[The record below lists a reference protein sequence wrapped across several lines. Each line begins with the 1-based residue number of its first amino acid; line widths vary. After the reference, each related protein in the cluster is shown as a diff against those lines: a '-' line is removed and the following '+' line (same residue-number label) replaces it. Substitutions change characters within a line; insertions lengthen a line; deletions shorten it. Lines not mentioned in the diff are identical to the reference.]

1 LDFGDQTAQAGGETA
16 DNNNYTS
23 SIMEKA
29 SPRLTAR
36 VTGLLYLLTILTGI
50 FAQGFVSE
58 RLIVSGDAAT
68 TATNILAHRSL
79 FEWSFTVYMIEMVCQ
94 IMTTALF
101 YFLLRPVSRS
111 IALVAAFL
119 SLSGCIIKT
128 FSRVFYIAPLFV
140 LGGAQYLEVFSQQQ
154 LQALALL
161 LLKVNNRGA
170 AMALAF
176 FGFEALLNGYLI
188 FRSTFLPRILGVLS
202 MLGGLGW
209 LTFLYP
215 PLGYSVF
222 FYVAAFALLGSAAMI
237 FWLIVFG
244 VNEERWRE
252 RASAAGG

>member
-1 LDFGDQTAQAGGETA
+1 MQ
-16 DNNNYTS
+16 NTS
-23 SIMEKA
+23 A
-29 SPRLTAR
+29 RLIAR
-36 VTGLLYLLTILTGI
+36 IAGLLYLLTILAGI

-58 RLIVSGDAAT
+58 RLLVPGDASA
-68 TATNILAHRSL
+68 TATNIMAHRSL
-79 FEWSFTVYMIEMVCQ
+79 FEWSFTVYMIEMACQ

-140 LGGAQYLEVFSQQQ
+140 LGGAPYLSVFNTQQ

-161 LLKVNNRGA
+161 FLKVNDRGA

-202 MLGGLGW
+202 MLAGLGW

-215 PLGYSVF
+215 PLGYALF
-222 FYVAAFALLGSAAMI
+222 LYLAAFALLGSAAMI

-244 VNEERWRE
+244 VNEERWQG
-252 RASAAGG
+252 RAKAAGD

>member
-1 LDFGDQTAQAGGETA
+1 
-16 DNNNYTS
+16 
-23 SIMEKA
+23 MEKT
-29 SPRLTAR
+29 SVRLIAR
-36 VTGLLYLLTILTGI
+36 MTGLLYLLNILTGI
-50 FAQGFVSE
+50 FAQGFVSN
-58 RLIVSGDAAT
+58 RLINWGDAAA

-79 FEWSFTVYMIEMVCQ
+79 FEWSFTVYMIEMACQ

-111 IALVAAFL
+111 IALGAAFL

-128 FSRVFYIAPLFV
+128 FSRVFYLAPLLV
-140 LGGAQYLEVFSQQQ
+140 LGGAHYLSVFSAAQ

-161 LLKVNNRGA
+161 LLRVNDQGA

-188 FRSTFLPRILGVLS
+188 FRSTFLPRVLGLLS
-202 MLGGLGW
+202 MLGGVGW

-215 PLGYSVF
+215 PLGYRLF
-222 FYVAAFALLGSAAMI
+222 LYLAAFGLLGSAALI

-244 VNEERWRE
+244 VKEDRWAE
-252 RASAAGG
+252 RATAAGA

>member
-1 LDFGDQTAQAGGETA
+1 
-16 DNNNYTS
+16 
-23 SIMEKA
+23 M
-29 SPRLTAR
+29 
-36 VTGLLYLLTILTGI
+36 TGLLYLVTIVTGI

-58 RLIVSGDAAT
+58 RLIVSGDAAS
-68 TATNILAHRSL
+68 TATNILAHKSL
-79 FEWSFTVYMIEMVCQ
+79 FEWSFTVYMIEMASQ

-101 YFLLRPVSRS
+101 YFLLRPVNISL
-111 IALVAAFL
+111 ALVTAFL

-140 LGGAQYLEVFSQQQ
+140 LGGALYLQVFNAQQ

-161 LLKVNNRGA
+161 FLKVNDRGA

-176 FGFEALLNGYLI
+176 FGFEALFNGYLV

-215 PLGYSVF
+215 PLGNRVF
-222 FYVAAFALLGSAAMI
+222 LYVAVFALLGSAAMI

-244 VNEERWRE
+244 VREDLWWERN
-252 RASAAGG
+252 SVPSH

>member
-1 LDFGDQTAQAGGETA
+1 
-16 DNNNYTS
+16 
-23 SIMEKA
+23 MEKA
-29 SPRLTAR
+29 SPLLIAR
-36 VTGLLYLLTILTGI
+36 FAGLLYLLTILTGV
-50 FAQGFVSE
+50 FAQGFVSDK
-58 RLIVSGDAAT
+58 LLVSGDAAA
-68 TATNILAHRSL
+68 TATNILAHKSL

-94 IMTTALF
+94 IMTTALI

-140 LGGAQYLEVFSQQQ
+140 LGGAQYLSVFNPEQ

-161 LLKVNNRGA
+161 FLKVNDRGA
-170 AMALAF
+170 AMALPF
-176 FGFEALLNGYLI
+176 FGFESLLNGYLI

-215 PLGYSVF
+215 PLGYRLF
-222 FYVAAFALLGSAAMI
+222 LYVAAFALLGSVAII

-244 VNEERWRE
+244 VKEERWQE
-252 RASAAGG
+252 RASTAGA

>member
-1 LDFGDQTAQAGGETA
+1 
-16 DNNNYTS
+16 
-23 SIMEKA
+23 M
-29 SPRLTAR
+29 
-36 VTGLLYLLTILTGI
+36 TGLLYLVTIVTGI

-58 RLIVSGDAAT
+58 RLIVSGDAAS
-68 TATNILAHRSL
+68 TATNILAHKSL
-79 FEWSFTVYMIEMVCQ
+79 FEWSFTVYMIEMASQ

-101 YFLLRPVSRS
+101 YFLLRPVNISL
-111 IALVAAFL
+111 ALVTAFL

-140 LGGAQYLEVFSQQQ
+140 LGGAQYLQVFNAQQ

-161 LLKVNNRGA
+161 FLKVNDRGA

-176 FGFEALLNGYLI
+176 FGFEALFNGYLV

-215 PLGYSVF
+215 PLGNRVF
-222 FYVAAFALLGSAAMI
+222 LYVAVFALLGSAAMI

-244 VNEERWRE
+244 VREDLWWERN
-252 RASAAGG
+252 SVPSH

>member
-1 LDFGDQTAQAGGETA
+1 
-16 DNNNYTS
+16 
-23 SIMEKA
+23 MEKG
-29 SPRLTAR
+29 SPRLIAR

-58 RLIVSGDAAT
+58 KLVVSGDAAA
-68 TATNILAHRSL
+68 TATNILSHRSL
-79 FEWSFTVYMIEMVCQ
+79 FEWSFTVYMIEMACQ

-119 SLSGCIIKT
+119 SLSGCTIKT

-140 LGGAQYLEVFSQQQ
+140 LGRAQYLNVFNAEQ
-154 LQALALL
+154 LQGLALL
-161 LLKVNNRGA
+161 FLKVNDRGA

-176 FGFEALLNGYLI
+176 FGFEALFNGYLV
-188 FRSTFLPRILGVLS
+188 FRSTFLPRILGVFS

-215 PLGYSVF
+215 PLGYRVF
-222 FYVAAFALLGSAAMI
+222 LYVAAFALLGSAAMI

-252 RASAAGG
+252 RAGAAGG

>member
-1 LDFGDQTAQAGGETA
+1 MKRT
-16 DNNNYTS
+16 
-23 SIMEKA
+23 
-29 SPRLTAR
+29 SPRLIAR
-36 VTGLLYLLTILTGI
+36 MTGLLYLVTIVTGI

-58 RLIVSGDAAT
+58 RLIVSGDAAS
-68 TATNILAHRSL
+68 TATNILAHKSL
-79 FEWSFTVYMIEMVCQ
+79 FEWSFTVYMIEMASQ

-101 YFLLRPVSRS
+101 YFLLRPVNISL
-111 IALVAAFL
+111 ALVTAFL

-140 LGGAQYLEVFSQQQ
+140 LGGAQYLQVFNAQQ

-161 LLKVNNRGA
+161 FLKVNDRGA

-176 FGFEALLNGYLI
+176 FGFEALFNGYLV

-215 PLGYSVF
+215 PLGNRVF
-222 FYVAAFALLGSAAMI
+222 LYVAVFALLGSAAMI

-244 VNEERWRE
+244 VREDLWWERN
-252 RASAAGG
+252 SVPSH

>member
-1 LDFGDQTAQAGGETA
+1 
-16 DNNNYTS
+16 
-23 SIMEKA
+23 M
-29 SPRLTAR
+29 
-36 VTGLLYLLTILTGI
+36 TGLLYLVTIVTGI

-58 RLIVSGDAAT
+58 RLIVLGDAAS
-68 TATNILAHRSL
+68 TATNILAHKSL
-79 FEWSFTVYMIEMVCQ
+79 FEWSFTVYMIEMASQ

-101 YFLLRPVSRS
+101 YFLLRPVNISL
-111 IALVAAFL
+111 ALVTAFL

-140 LGGAQYLEVFSQQQ
+140 LGGAQYLQVFNAQQ

-161 LLKVNNRGA
+161 FLKVNDRGA

-176 FGFEALLNGYLI
+176 FGFEALFNGYLV

-215 PLGYSVF
+215 PLGNRVF
-222 FYVAAFALLGSAAMI
+222 LYVAVFALLGSAAMI

-244 VNEERWRE
+244 VREDLWWERN
-252 RASAAGG
+252 SVPSH

>member
-1 LDFGDQTAQAGGETA
+1 MKRT
-16 DNNNYTS
+16 
-23 SIMEKA
+23 
-29 SPRLTAR
+29 SPRLIAR
-36 VTGLLYLLTILTGI
+36 MTGLLYLVTIVTGI

-58 RLIVSGDAAT
+58 RLIVSGDAAS
-68 TATNILAHRSL
+68 TATNILAHKSL
-79 FEWSFTVYMIEMVCQ
+79 FEWSFTVYMIEMASQ

-101 YFLLRPVSRS
+101 YFLLRPVNISL
-111 IALVAAFL
+111 ALVTAFL

-140 LGGAQYLEVFSQQQ
+140 LGGAQYLQVFNAQQ

-161 LLKVNNRGA
+161 FLKVNDRGA

-176 FGFEALLNGYLI
+176 FGFEALFNGYLI
-188 FRSTFLPRILGVLS
+188 FRSAFLPRILGVLS

-215 PLGYSVF
+215 PLGNRVF
-222 FYVAAFALLGSAAMI
+222 LYVAVFALLGSAAMI

-244 VNEERWRE
+244 VRDDLWW
-252 RASAAGG
+252 

>member
-1 LDFGDQTAQAGGETA
+1 
-16 DNNNYTS
+16 
-23 SIMEKA
+23 MEKG
-29 SPRLTAR
+29 SPRRIAR
-36 VTGLLYLLTILTGI
+36 VAGVLYLITILTGI

-58 RLIVSGDAAT
+58 KLVVYGDAAA

-79 FEWSFTVYMIEMVCQ
+79 FEWSFTVYMIEMACQ
-94 IMTTALF
+94 ITTTALF
-101 YFLLRPVSRS
+101 YFLLKPVSQS

-140 LGGAQYLEVFSQQQ
+140 LGGAQYLEVFNPQQ

-161 LLKVNNRGA
+161 FLKVNDRGA

-176 FGFEALLNGYLI
+176 FGFEALFNGYLV
-188 FRSTFLPRILGVLS
+188 FRSNFLPRILGVWS
-202 MLGGLGW
+202 MLAGLGW
-209 LTFLYP
+209 MTFLYP

-222 FYVAAFALLGSAAMI
+222 LYVAVFALLGSAAMI

-244 VNEERWRE
+244 VDEQLWRE
-252 RASAAGG
+252 RANEAAQ

>member
-1 LDFGDQTAQAGGETA
+1 
-16 DNNNYTS
+16 
-23 SIMEKA
+23 MEST
-29 SPRLTAR
+29 SPRRIAR
-36 VTGLLYLLTILTGI
+36 VTGLLYLLTIMTGI

-58 RLIVSGDAAT
+58 RLVVWGDAAT
-68 TATNILAHRSL
+68 TSANILAHRSL
-79 FEWSFTVYMIEMVCQ
+79 FEWSFTIYMIEMASQ

-101 YFLLRPVSRS
+101 YYLLRPVNRS
-111 IALVAAFL
+111 VALVAAFL

-128 FSRVFYIAPLFV
+128 FSRVFYIAPLFL
-140 LGGAQYLEVFSQQQ
+140 LGGAEYLNVFKPQQ

-161 LLKVNNRGA
+161 FLKVNDRGA

-215 PLGYSVF
+215 PLGYRVF
-222 FYVAAFALLGSAAMI
+222 LYLAALGLLGSAAII

-244 VNEERWRE
+244 VNEERWQQLAE
-252 RASAAGG
+252 PQA